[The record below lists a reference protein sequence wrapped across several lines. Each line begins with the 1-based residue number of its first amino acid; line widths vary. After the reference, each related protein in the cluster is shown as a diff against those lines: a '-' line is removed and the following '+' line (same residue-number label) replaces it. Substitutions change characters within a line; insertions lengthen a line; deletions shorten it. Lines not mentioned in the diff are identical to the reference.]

1 MALKI
6 IDAKKS
12 GFPHDGRFGWVHLIF
27 DRDIGD
33 DPLRLSVLKLLGR
46 EYLGRSSP
54 PKANWTPARSHFF
67 DAPLVS
73 RDGGQTVFSL
83 GPEVTTFIPDESMLE
98 LASEDNLVRETA
110 VWSGVSVDF
119 TWPGPPAVAAPEPQK
134 PRLPEPRKAPT
145 PSPVVPE
152 VVKPDPVVEV
162 PDPPQPPDPPPVI
175 SSVPQPPAPPA
186 KRGLR
191 AAMMALGVLLVAVIG
206 GVYWVSQHRDYL
218 CDRYH
223 LFCDPEVLAY
233 RAASDCAA
241 PKACGVTACLAHYRD
256 TYPNGRFSADI
267 ESIAIKKGR
276 DCPVE
281 NPPPAVDPEKV
292 AYDRVQACATS
303 RTCGASVCVAE
314 YRQSF
319 PNGAHKVDVDRIV
332 AEKGADCIDPA
343 VAAAAATEKEVY
355 DQAVGCARPRTC
367 GALECV
373 ADYRRR
379 YPNGRYKA
387 PIDQIVAQKGATCE
401 DPVEKAEYE
410 RADACARSKSCGAL
424 DCVADYRRDYPSG
437 RYKAQIDQI
446 AQAPSAA
453 LCPDLDREA
462 YDRAEH
468 CAEPLRCGA
477 DHCLIEYRRD
487 FPNGKYRSLIDQIG
501 AMKGPA
507 CTPPPTPPSPVT
519 PPSPD
524 LPPINRR
531 TNEDAGLNCGKADL
545 EPIEQMV
552 CADADMARANADL
565 QKLYFQKRRQLS
577 SADARK
583 DLYDQ
588 EMNWIDQR
596 NADCGVP
603 RSGTW
608 SEMELRKLKSCF
620 IDHTRAR
627 VNELR

>member
-1 MALKI
+1 
-6 IDAKKS
+6 
-12 GFPHDGRFGWVHLIF
+12 
-27 DRDIGD
+27 
-33 DPLRLSVLKLLGR
+33 
-46 EYLGRSSP
+46 
-54 PKANWTPARSHFF
+54 
-67 DAPLVS
+67 
-73 RDGGQTVFSL
+73 
-83 GPEVTTFIPDESMLE
+83 
-98 LASEDNLVRETA
+98 
-110 VWSGVSVDF
+110 
-119 TWPGPPAVAAPEPQK
+119 
-134 PRLPEPRKAPT
+134 
-145 PSPVVPE
+145 
-152 VVKPDPVVEV
+152 
-162 PDPPQPPDPPPVI
+162 VI
-175 SSVPQPPAPPA
+175 STVPQPPAPPA

-191 AAMMALGVLLVAVIG
+191 AAMMGLGVLVVAAIG
-206 GVYWVSQHRDYL
+206 AVYWVSQHRDYL

-233 RAASDCAA
+233 REASDCAA
-241 PKACGVTACLAHYRD
+241 PKACGVSACLAHYRD

-303 RTCGASVCVAE
+303 RTCGASVCVAD

-319 PNGAHKVDVDRIV
+319 PNGAHKADVDRIV

-343 VAAAAATEKEVY
+343 AAAAAATEKEVY
-355 DQAVGCARPRTC
+355 DQ
-367 GALECV
+367 
-373 ADYRRR
+373 
-379 YPNGRYKA
+379 
-387 PIDQIVAQKGATCE
+387 
-401 DPVEKAEYE
+401 
-410 RADACARSKSCGAL
+410 ADACARSKSCGAL
-424 DCVADYRRDYPSG
+424 DCVADYRRDYPNG

-487 FPNGKYRSLIDQIG
+487 FPNGKYRPLIDQIG

-507 CTPPPTPPSPVT
+507 CTPPPTPPLPVT

-524 LPPINRR
+524 LPPVNRR

-608 SEMELRKLKSCF
+608 SEMELRKLKTCF